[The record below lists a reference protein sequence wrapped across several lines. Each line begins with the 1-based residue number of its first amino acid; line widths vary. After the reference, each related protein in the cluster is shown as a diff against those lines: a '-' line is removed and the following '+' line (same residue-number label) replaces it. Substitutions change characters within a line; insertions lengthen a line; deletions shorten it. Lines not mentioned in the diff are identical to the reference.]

1 MTISNPTLIW
11 LFPVAFMLHDFEE
24 VILFEPWLKVH
35 APEIKTKLQGR
46 IPAFMAKQID
56 VILTKTT
63 PEFALPVCLF
73 FLFTAASS
81 FVAVEYG
88 RYGFFLAASTAYF
101 LHGFMHIG
109 QAAALRR
116 YVPSLLT
123 SILIVIPYGCILF
136 ARLLGAGIVT
146 WPGLLLYG
154 LLGLVTIVPL
164 IMLMHRLGD
173 RLFHSFH

>member
-1 MTISNPTLIW
+1 MSISTLIW

-35 APEIKTKLQGR
+35 APEIKSRLQGR
-46 IPAFMAKQID
+46 LPAFMTKQID
-56 VILTKTT
+56 VILAKTT
-63 PEFALPVCLF
+63 PEFALPVCLI
-73 FLFTAASS
+73 FLLTAVSS

-88 RYGFFLAASTAYF
+88 RYGFFLAASAAYF

-109 QAAALRR
+109 QAVALRR

-123 SILIVIPYGCILF
+123 SIVVVIPYGCVLY

-154 LLGLVTIVPL
+154 LLGLVAIVPL
-164 IMLMHRLGD
+164 ILLMHRLGD
-173 RLFHSFH
+173 RLFHSFQ